1 MRFALP
7 LLALAALA
15 VPAGAETGEETVTVR
30 IALADI
36 DLSTQA
42 GRAAL
47 DQRIEARI
55 TEACTIESRAR
66 YALGRRI
73 VDETCVAEAR
83 VEASAKAE
91 RLAAE
96 ASRSNGAV
104 SAN

>member
-1 MRFALP
+1 MRFAIP

-15 VPAGAETGEETVTVR
+15 VPAAAQTGEETVTVR

-36 DLSTQA
+36 DLSTPA

-55 TEACTIESRAR
+55 TEACTIESKAR
-66 YALGRRI
+66 YALGRTI
-73 VDETCVAEAR
+73 VDEACVAEAR
-83 VEASAKAE
+83 VQASAMAQ

-96 ASRSNGAV
+96 ASRTGGTV